1 MSPTHPPAITVRGL
15 TKRYDGFLTAVRDV
29 SFAVPA
35 GTATALVGP
44 PASGKTTVLRILLGL
59 VEPTAGSATVAGSNP
74 VRSGHSAVAGPGAAR
89 VGAVLSPRGLH
100 PDRTVRDHLR
110 VYAAAAG
117 LPDARVRG
125 VLELTGLTERARAKA
140 GELTPGEETRAALA
154 TALLTDPPLLLLDDP
169 LAELD
174 AGELAWLREFLRAHI
189 RRGGTALLTARR
201 LAPILPAADRLVVLS
216 EGTVVYQGSPARLR
230 RGNPDRLVVASSSP
244 IALATM
250 LASRGL
256 TDAVIRPDGRL
267 AVAGATE
274 TEIVAAAHAAAV
286 RLDGIVADP
295 IHPDRVL
302 ASLTEQTARPAPP
315 AAPGYRMPQP
325 STPMP
330 QGVPR

>member
-1 MSPTHPPAITVRGL
+1 MSPTHPPAITARGL
-15 TKRYDGFLTAVRDV
+15 TKRYDGFHTAVRDV

-35 GTATALVGP
+35 GTATVLVGP
-44 PASGKTTVLRILLGL
+44 PASGKTTILRILLGL
-59 VEPTAGSATVAGSNP
+59 VEPTAGSVTVAGANP
-74 VRSGHSAVAGPGAAR
+74 VRTGHSAVAGPGAAV

-117 LPDARVRG
+117 LPDARVRA
-125 VLELTGLTERARAKA
+125 VLGLTGLTERARAKA
-140 GELTPGEETRAALA
+140 GELAPGEKTRAALA
-154 TALLTDPPLLLLDDP
+154 TALLTDPPLLILDDP
-169 LAELD
+169 LTGPD
-174 AGELAWLREFLRAHI
+174 AGEPAWLQEFLRAHT
-189 RRGGTALLTARR
+189 RRGGTVLLTAQR
-201 LAPILPAADRLVVLS
+201 LAPVLSVADRLVVLS

-230 RGNPDRLVVASSSP
+230 RGHPDRLIVASSSP

-256 TDAVIRPDGRL
+256 TDTVIRPDGRL

-286 RLDGIVADP
+286 GLDGIVADP

-302 ASLTEQTARPAPP
+302 ASLTKPTARPAP
-315 AAPGYRMPQP
+315 ASGYRMPQP

-330 QGVPR
+330 HGAPR

>member
-1 MSPTHPPAITVRGL
+1 MSPTHPPAITAQGL
-15 TKRYDGFLTAVRDV
+15 TKRYNGFLTAVQDV
-29 SFAVPA
+29 SFTVPT
-35 GTATALVGP
+35 GTSTALVGP
-44 PASGKTTVLRILLGL
+44 PGSGKTTVLRILLGL
-59 VEPTAGSATVAGSNP
+59 MEPTVGSATVAGTNP
-74 VRSGHSAVAGPGAAR
+74 VRAGRSATAGAAPTR

-100 PDRTVRDHLR
+100 PRRTVRDHLR
-110 VYAAAAG
+110 VCAAAAG
-117 LPDARVRG
+117 LPDSRVRA
-125 VLELTGLTERARAKA
+125 VLELTGLAERSRAEA
-140 GELTPGEETRAALA
+140 GALSPGEETRAALA

-169 LAELD
+169 LPEQD
-174 AGELAWLREFLRAHI
+174 TDETTWLQEFLRAHI
-189 RRGGTALLTARR
+189 RRGGTALFTARR
-201 LAPILPAADRLVVLS
+201 LAPVLPAADGLVVLG
-216 EGTVVYQGSPARLR
+216 EGTVVYRGSPARLR

-302 ASLTEQTARPAPP
+302 ASLTKPTARPAP
-315 AAPGYRMPQP
+315 APGYRMPQP

-330 QGVPR
+330 HGVPR